1 METNSTISEF
11 YTTRNVDYYDAIDSN
26 GEPYRFYSGLIYN
39 FEVEPFK
46 KATYMTS
53 NGVIEIP
60 IDEFSNKFMTEKDN
74 FDELERKLESDKCGV
89 GGRQNIYATYLS
101 PYIYRIFINAY
112 PVKDCNDEWVLPEHG
127 IEPEKPMFSFDTVL
141 FPGSEIIDKHPYSPV
156 RLSMVPQVCTVRSLD
171 YEMNRKKD
179 DESKLRR
186 LEEKIKSGL
195 TLKDYLKSFKNR
207 NFSYCRGKGKR
218 GATTD
223 IRFGKYPKYVRIQ
236 FVRYFDGYRYGFTVE
251 TNENIYFF
259 DIKHDYKWRPYFHK
273 QKNDH
278 TKSAL

>member
-1 METNSTISEF
+1 MESNSTISDF
-11 YTTRNVDYYDAIDSN
+11 YMTKSDFGYYAIDSN
-26 GEPYRFYSGLIYN
+26 GESYSFYGGQIYK

-46 KATYMTS
+46 NATYKTLD
-53 NGVIEIP
+53 GFVTIP
-60 IDEFSNKFMTEKDN
+60 IEEFSNNFMTEKDN
-74 FDELERKLESDKCGV
+74 FEKLEEKLDKGCMAI
-89 GGRQNIYATYLS
+89 GGSHNIYGTYIN
-101 PYIYRIFINAY
+101 PHMYRIFINAY
-112 PVKDCNDEWVLPEHG
+112 PVKDDDGEWILPENA
-127 IEPEKPMFSFDTVL
+127 INTEKPMFSFDTGAFSGCSL
-141 FPGSEIIDKHPYSPV
+141 IDKHPDKPV
-156 RLSMVPQVCTVRSLD
+156 KLGLEPNVYAVRQQNVSNHIHKE
-171 YEMNRKKD
+171 Y
-179 DESKLRR
+179 ESKIRR

-259 DIKHDYKWRPYFHK
+259 DIKHEYKWRPYFHK

-278 TKSAL
+278 TKCAL

>member
-1 METNSTISEF
+1 MNSESTVSEF
-11 YTTRNVDYYDAIDSN
+11 YMTKSVFGYYAIDSN
-26 GEPYRFYSGLIYN
+26 GESYRFNSGQIYK

-46 KATYMTS
+46 KATYKTLD
-53 NGVIEIP
+53 GFVTIP
-60 IDEFSNKFMTEKDN
+60 IEEFSNNFMTEKEN
-74 FDELERKLESDKCGV
+74 FEKLEDKLEKGCMTI
-89 GGRQNIYATYLS
+89 GGSQNIYATYIN
-101 PYIYRIFINAY
+101 PHMYRIFINAY
-112 PVKDCNDEWVLPEHG
+112 PIKDDDGEWILPENAIDTG
-127 IEPEKPMFSFDTVL
+127 KPMFSFETGV
-141 FPGSEIIDKHPYSPV
+141 FSGCSIIDEHPDRPV
-156 RLSMVPQVCTVRSLD
+156 KIGLEPDVYTIRKQDVDNRIQKEYETKVR
-171 YEMNRKKD
+171 K
-179 DESKLRR
+179 

-207 NFSYCRGKGKR
+207 NFRYCRGKGKR

-278 TKSAL
+278 TKCAL